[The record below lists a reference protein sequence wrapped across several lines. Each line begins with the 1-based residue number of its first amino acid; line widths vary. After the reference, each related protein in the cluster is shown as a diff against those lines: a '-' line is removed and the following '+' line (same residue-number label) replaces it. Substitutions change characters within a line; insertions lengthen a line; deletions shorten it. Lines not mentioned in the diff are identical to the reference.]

1 MRDVEH
7 LEVGMER
14 GEVQRD
20 VGAEVLDDP
29 ARHRV
34 ELLVGCR
41 CWPGISSVVIS
52 TQTSVSC
59 TRYSSVSST
68 VGEVRAAHVP
78 VEVLGERLQVDVGG
92 VHVRVELAARLG
104 QM

>member
-1 MRDVEH
+1 
-7 LEVGMER
+7 MER
-14 GEVQRD
+14 GEVQRH

-34 ELLVGCR
+34 ELVVAVVLAGDEQRRDLDPHVGLVHEVLER
-41 CWPGISSVVIS
+41 VEHVA
-52 TQTSVSC
+52 
-59 TRYSSVSST
+59 
-68 VGEVRAAHVP
+68 EVRAADVP
-78 VEVLGERLQVDVGG
+78 VEVLGERLEVDVGG